1 MAAHRTISENFA
13 DGIGQSLR
21 RNWDVPC
28 FSDLDGSTLSCADVA
43 RRIVRLHRFFDA
55 LDLRPGDRVG
65 LVGRNSA
72 HWAVVYLATV
82 TRGAVIVPILP
93 DFTGAEIEHI
103 VRHSGCRALFLADA
117 AADAI
122 DCDKTP
128 SVEAAVRLRD
138 FAPLH
143 ESGRKAAAALA
154 VLATPFSAADA
165 PQLPADLK
173 LPLVAGD
180 SLATIVYTSGTTGF
194 SKGVMLTHR
203 ALMVNV
209 RFFIDHVTLHPADN
223 MVSFLPLAHAFG
235 CAFDFLA
242 PFFAGCHIT
251 FIDKVPTPKVLL
263 AAFASLKPVV
273 VMSVPLIIE
282 KIYRNRVK
290 PQLESPNVQLMLK
303 VPGLRA
309 LVHRK
314 IQAALYEAFGGSYR
328 ELVVGGAALNRD
340 IEQFFRKIG
349 FNLTCGYGMTEC
361 GPLISYSVSA
371 DKPPVGSVGRVIPY
385 LECRIDGAEK
395 PGDIGEVLVRG
406 ENRMIGYFQDDEA
419 TAGAIDSDGWLHTGD
434 LGRFDA
440 EGFLYLTGRSKN
452 MILTASGQN
461 IYPEEIE
468 SRLNNMPCVEES
480 LVIEREGRL
489 LALVYPDL
497 ESVDRACLKGGQVE
511 VRMEANRQE
520 LNQKLPGY
528 AQIAKLKILYEEFE
542 KTPTKKIKRRVY
554 DAFAG

>member
-1 MAAHRTISENFA
+1 
-13 DGIGQSLR
+13 
-21 RNWDVPC
+21 
-28 FSDLDGSTLSCADVA
+28 
-43 RRIVRLHRFFDA
+43 
-55 LDLRPGDRVG
+55 
-65 LVGRNSA
+65 
-72 HWAVVYLATV
+72 
-82 TRGAVIVPILP
+82 
-93 DFTGAEIEHI
+93 
-103 VRHSGCRALFLADA
+103 
-117 AADAI
+117 
-122 DCDKTP
+122 
-128 SVEAAVRLRD
+128 
-138 FAPLH
+138 
-143 ESGRKAAAALA
+143 
-154 VLATPFSAADA
+154 
-165 PQLPADLK
+165 
-173 LPLVAGD
+173 VAGD

-209 RFFIDHVTLHPADN
+209 RFFIDHVTLHPGDN
-223 MVSFLPLAHAFG
+223 IVSFLPLAHAFG

-251 FIDKVPTPKVLL
+251 FIDRIPTPKVLL
-263 AAFASLKPVV
+263 AAFAALKPVV

-290 PQLESPNVQLMLK
+290 PQLESANIQLMLK

-314 IQAALYEAFGGSYR
+314 IQGALYEAFGGSYR

-340 IEQFFRKIG
+340 VEQFFRKVG

-385 LECRIDGAEK
+385 LECRIDGADK
-395 PGDIGEVLVRG
+395 PGDVGEVLVRG

>member
-1 MAAHRTISENFA
+1 MPAHRTISENFA
-13 DGIGQSLR
+13 DGIGQALR
-21 RNWDVPC
+21 HHWDVPC
-28 FSDLDGSTLSCADVA
+28 FSDLEGATLSCADVA
-43 RRIVRLHRFFDA
+43 RRITRLHRFFDA
-55 LDLRPGDRVG
+55 LGLEAGDRVG

-72 HWAVVYLATV
+72 HWAIVHLATV
-82 TRGAVIVPILP
+82 TRGLVIVPILP
-93 DFTGAEIEHI
+93 DFTAAETEHI
-103 VRHSGCRALFLADA
+103 VRHGGCRALFLADA
-117 AADAI
+117 SADAV
-122 DCDKTP
+122 DCAKMPT
-128 SVEAAVRLRD
+128 VEAAARLRD

-143 ESGRKAAAALA
+143 EGSRRAATALA
-154 VLATPFSAADA
+154 GLREPFGPETAPRTPAE
-165 PQLPADLK
+165 LR

-194 SKGVMLTHR
+194 SKGVMLTHK

-209 RFFIDHVTLHPADN
+209 RFFLDQVTLQPGDN
-223 MVSFLPLAHAFG
+223 IVSFLPLAHAFG

-251 FIDKVPTPKVLL
+251 FVEKIPTPKVLL
-263 AAFASLKPVV
+263 AAFADLKPVV

-303 VPGLRA
+303 LPGLRA
-309 LVHRK
+309 FVHRK
-314 IQAALYEAFGGSYR
+314 IQGALYEAFGGRYR

-340 IEQFFRKIG
+340 VEQFFRKVG

-361 GPLISYSVSA
+361 GPLISYSVWR
-371 DKPPVGSVGRVIPY
+371 DNPPVGSVGRVVPY
-385 LECRIDGAEK
+385 LECRIAGATK

-406 ENRMIGYFQDDEA
+406 ENRMRGYYQDDEA
-419 TAGAIDSDGWLHTGD
+419 TAAAIDQDGWLHTGD

-440 EGFLYLTGRSKN
+440 DGFLYLTGRSKN
-452 MILTASGQN
+452 MILTAAGQN

-468 SRLNNMPCVEES
+468 SQLNNMPCVEES
-480 LVIEREGRL
+480 LVMERDGKL

-497 ESVDRACLKGGQVE
+497 ESVDRACLRGGQVE

-520 LNQKLPGY
+520 LNQRLPGY
-528 AQIAKLKILYEEFE
+528 AQIARLKILYEEFE
-542 KTPTKKIKRRVY
+542 KTPTKKIKRRLY